1 MPIKRGGKT
10 RSNAGRFAPEG
21 QGATQRGRGLRT
33 PSGKER
39 PMQTARLPRAT
50 APGTVTRTGASRA
63 PAIAAQGMSRGV
75 SRLAL
80 PLAVA
85 AEVLKPRPT
94 AKAELT
100 PEMKKRYY
108 EENKRDAAGKRQMEI
123 RNQQMKADKGTFDD
137 AFSAARKSG
146 RDDFTWRGRKYN
158 TKMKGE

>member
-1 MPIKRGGKT
+1 
-10 RSNAGRFAPEG
+10 
-21 QGATQRGRGLRT
+21 
-33 PSGKER
+33 
-39 PMQTARLPRAT
+39 
-50 APGTVTRTGASRA
+50 
-63 PAIAAQGMSRGV
+63 MSRGV

-123 RNQQMKADKGTFDD
+123 RNQQMKADKGNFDD